1 MDFAHRAKGLTM
13 SRKNIF
19 AALPPQPLVV
29 NPGSDRVD
37 PTTSESPT
45 VEAPLQHVKAV
56 RGIGHMLDGFRE
68 KSDRADHIQR
78 ELENGQNIVSLDPAL
93 IDPSPIRDRI
103 DDPNS
108 AEEQELR
115 ESIAEHGQRI
125 AVLVRPH
132 PTMPMRYITVFGHRR
147 IAAIRAL
154 GGSVRA
160 VVMALDDEE
169 ALVIQGQENNL
180 RKNTSFIERSLYA
193 KRLKDA
199 GMNLTKIAAALGLHR
214 TLIVKQIAVAESIP
228 EDLILAIGPAP
239 DVGRPRWMALVAAI
253 ASVPK
258 KWRAK
263 VGAPEFSAAPTN
275 ERFRIVLESL
285 TVKRDSGAAVPSSS
299 LSDRNGAAY
308 ATVRRSAKLVTYAI
322 QNEVKNRRADGL
334 TFAEWMDKRLPE
346 LREDFLNGA

>member
-1 MDFAHRAKGLTM
+1 M

-19 AALPPQPLVV
+19 AALPLQPLVV

-37 PTTSESPT
+37 PTTSEPPP
-45 VEAPLQHVKAV
+45 VEPPLQHVKAV

-68 KSDRADHIQR
+68 KSNRADQIQR

-132 PTMPMRYITVFGHRR
+132 PTIPIRYITVFGHRR

-160 VVMALDDEE
+160 VVTALDDEE

-253 ASVPK
+253 ASAPK
-258 KWRAK
+258 RWPAK

-285 TVKRDSGAAVPSSS
+285 TVKRDSGAGVPSSS
-299 LSDRNGAAY
+299 LSDRNGLAY

-322 QNEVKNRRADGL
+322 QNDVKNRRADGL
-334 TFAEWMDKRLPE
+334 TFAEWMDKRLPD